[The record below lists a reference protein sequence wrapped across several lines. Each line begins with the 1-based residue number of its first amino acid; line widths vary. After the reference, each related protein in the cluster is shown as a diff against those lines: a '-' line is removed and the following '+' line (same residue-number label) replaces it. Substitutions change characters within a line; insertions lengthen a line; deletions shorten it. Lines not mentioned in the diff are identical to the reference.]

1 MTQPAAKPVLEVT
14 ALEGGYGSVQIL
26 NGIDLK
32 VEQGEFVT
40 IIGPNG
46 CGKSTFLKSIFG
58 LASQYSGVVS
68 HDGKNVS
75 GWRTDRL
82 ASRGIG
88 YVPQIDNV
96 FPSLT
101 VQENMEMGGLKIRST
116 ELNECIE
123 RVCWIFPELEPRL
136 KDLAAS
142 LSGGERQMLAISRAL
157 ISGPTFLMLDEPTA
171 ALSPKYQQQII
182 GCIDGLRNKG
192 VTVLLVEQNAR
203 LSLARSDRGYIF
215 AGGQV
220 VHTGKASDL
229 LEDKDIG
236 AYFLGDRQD

>member
-68 HDGKNVS
+68 HDGENVS